1 MANPRITSSKGRAG
15 KEKGYFQTAV
25 DEVTRPENRS
35 VLIAVSMFA
44 VSIYHKKL
52 RKQKHLLT
60 QILSRL
66 ALPSSIAV

>member
-1 MANPRITSSKGRAG
+1 MANPRITSSKSRAG

-44 VSIYHKKL
+44 AGVAFFHSGL
-52 RKQKHLLT
+52 SE
-60 QILSRL
+60 ILV
-66 ALPSSIAV
+66 APS